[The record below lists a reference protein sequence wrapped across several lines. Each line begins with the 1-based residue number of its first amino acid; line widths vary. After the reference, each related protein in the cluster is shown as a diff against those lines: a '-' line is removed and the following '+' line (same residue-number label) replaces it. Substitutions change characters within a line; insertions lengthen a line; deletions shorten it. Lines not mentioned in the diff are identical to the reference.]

1 MLTQAP
7 WGIIVIS
14 VILLGV
20 LVMLR
25 LGTGSSKQDEGDR
38 SKRAG
43 TNR

>member
-1 MLTQAP
+1 MLTQQAL
-7 WGIIVIS
+7 GIIAIS
-14 VILLGV
+14 ILLLGF

-25 LGTGSSKQDEGDR
+25 LGTSSSKQDEGDR